1 MCPRD
6 YYTNMRSCKDPK
18 YLRYEMVRFAR
29 EYGIKPAARAFKA
42 NRKTVKKWLSR
53 WEPGSLRGL
62 ENLSRAPKSP
72 KCKIPS
78 DQRKKA
84 IKLKKKLKSFG
95 AGRIKRDYGL
105 SISEKAIRKIWK
117 EEGLLKKK
125 RRKHK
130 TKQDLRELKAKWPL
144 FSQIDLDTK
153 ELDDIPEYWL
163 QMKRGNLPL
172 YQYTA
177 REVVSGLQFVAFA
190 QECNLS
196 NATLFAEILISH
208 LLACGVKLSGCHIQ
222 TDNGAEFV
230 GSWSAKEPSI
240 FTKTIEKVWG
250 FTHQTI
256 PPAAHTFQADV
267 ETVHRIIEDEFYEV
281 ESFPSRKAFLSKAT
295 SYIIWFNTLRK
306 NSGKKYQTPWQIIHQ
321 RDPTIKPEIT
331 LLPAINLDQI
341 MKIKLANSTLRGY
354 DLIPYPYNYG
364 KW

>member
-1 MCPRD
+1 
-6 YYTNMRSCKDPK
+6 
-18 YLRYEMVRFAR
+18 MVRFAS
-29 EYGIKPAARAFKA
+29 EYGIKPAVRAFKA

-62 ENLSRAPKSP
+62 EDQSRAPKSA
-72 KCKIPS
+72 KCKIPE

-95 AGRIKRDYGL
+95 AARIKRDYGL

-144 FSQIDLDTK
+144 FSQTDLDTK

-163 QMKRGNLPL
+163 QMKRGHLPL

-177 REVVSGLQFVAFA
+177 REVVSGLQFVAYA

-196 NATLFAEILISH
+196 NATLFAEILIAH

-222 TDNGAEFV
+222 TDNGSEFV
-230 GSWSAKEPSI
+230 GSWSAKEPSL
-240 FTKTIEKVWG
+240 FTKTIEKVRG

-281 ESFPSRKAFLSKAT
+281 ESFPSRKAFLSKAS
-295 SYIIWFNTLRK
+295 SYILWFNTARK
-306 NSGKKYQTPWQIIHQ
+306 NSYKGHRTPWQIIHH

-331 LLPAINLDQI
+331 LLPAIDLDYI
-341 MKIKLANSTLRGY
+341 MKIKLDNLSLRGY
-354 DLIPYPYNYG
+354 DLIPYPCFY
-364 KW
+364 